1 MRYILIVLFAL
12 ITFSACEKQ
21 AAEKPS
27 GEQKRYPL
35 KGKVISVDRPNKKA
49 RIDHEAIP
57 GFMEAMEMN
66 FPIRENWVWE
76 NLSPGAEVHAELV
89 VDMTADEPYWLE
101 RIGIVALPQPGQE
114 PVPVNDK
121 FAQVG
126 KQVPDFALTN
136 QDGRKFTLSDYRG
149 KALAITFIYRECPLP
164 EFCIKMSR
172 HFSDMANQIAVDPE
186 AKKRVRLLSISFD
199 PERDTPEKLK
209 QYGLGYLGKDAK
221 DDLTVWNLAVGHDK
235 EVRAIAD
242 FFGLRYETDA
252 TDRTQINHSLITAVI
267 SPEGKVTR
275 IFTGGNW
282 TPDQILA
289 ELDSTLSA
297 EK

>member
-1 MRYILIVLFAL
+1 MRYLVLLISAIFL
-12 ITFSACEKQ
+12 FSACQKTET
-21 AAEKPS
+21 APVSAS
-27 GEQKRYPL
+27 AKRYPL
-35 KGKVISVDRPNKKA
+35 KGKVVSVDKATKKA

-66 FPIRENWVWE
+66 FSIREDWVWE
-76 NLSPGAEVHAELV
+76 NLAPGAEVHAELV

-101 RIGIVALPQPGQE
+101 KIGIVALPQPGQP
-114 PVPVNDK
+114 PVPINEK
-121 FAQVG
+121 FAQIG
-126 KQVPDFALTN
+126 KEVPNFKLTDQN
-136 QDGRKFTLSDYRG
+136 GNPLSMNDYRG
-149 KALAITFIYRECPLP
+149 KALAVTFIYRECPLP

-172 HFSDMANQIAVDPE
+172 HFSAMANQIAAEPE
-186 AKKRVRLLSISFD
+186 GKKKIRLLSISFD

-221 DDLTVWNLAVGHDK
+221 DNFTVWQLAVGSDK
-235 EVRAIAD
+235 DVRAIAD

-252 TDRTQINHSLITAVI
+252 TDKTQINHSLVTAVI

-282 TPDQILA
+282 TPEQVMS
-289 ELDSTLSA
+289 ELQAAL
-297 EK
+297 K